1 MLWPEPVT
9 LYAYGNHMR
18 YQQLCHSHTSHHVH
32 PCCCSLFTS
41 LSLKILV
48 FYSNLSMSTEA
59 VIYEVKFHIKLEF
72 LLTKLEMKADLFGFF
87 DKTLFGE
94 MGVFSFGDISYDT
107 TDLCKGSIQEQNLEI
122 KK

>member
-1 MLWPEPVT
+1 
-9 LYAYGNHMR
+9 
-18 YQQLCHSHTSHHVH
+18 
-32 PCCCSLFTS
+32 
-41 LSLKILV
+41 
-48 FYSNLSMSTEA
+48 MSTEA

>member
-1 MLWPEPVT
+1 
-9 LYAYGNHMR
+9 
-18 YQQLCHSHTSHHVH
+18 
-32 PCCCSLFTS
+32 
-41 LSLKILV
+41 
-48 FYSNLSMSTEA
+48 MSTEA
-59 VIYEVKFHIKLEF
+59 VIYEVKFHIILEF
-72 LLTKLEMKADLFGFF
+72 LLTKSEMKADLFGFF